1 MTQFRRTELAT
12 VVLLAVLGVSHAQ
25 APETG
30 TSAAADST
38 KPGTSVGN
46 LEVLSDTKG
55 VDFGPY
61 LSNLLQQIRKNWYNY
76 IPEEARPPLLV
87 SGKTSIEFAILP
99 GGQIAG
105 MKIVHPSG
113 NVRLDRAAWGGVTAC
128 SPLDQLPREFKG
140 ASLALRFHFYYN
152 PSKFP
157 ADEQPTHAPVSAPA
171 DRQESRGVSALWALS
186 FPFI

>member
-1 MTQFRRTELAT
+1 MTRLQRTAFLI
-12 VVLLAVLGVSHAQ
+12 LAVVAWVAVSPAQ
-25 APETG
+25 PQQKDV
-30 TSAAADST
+30 AAGPDPYVPARAA
-38 KPGTSVGN
+38 GN

-61 LSNLLQQIRKNWYNY
+61 LSKFLQQIRKNWYNY
-76 IPEEARPPLLV
+76 IPEDARPPQLV

-113 NVRLDRAAWGGVTAC
+113 NVRLDRAAWGGITAC

-140 ASLALRFHFYYN
+140 AFLALRFHFYYN
-152 PSKFP
+152 PGKLP
-157 ADEQPTHAPVSAPA
+157 ADEQPHPGPASLPA
-171 DRQESRGVSALWALS
+171 DTQASR
-186 FPFI
+186 